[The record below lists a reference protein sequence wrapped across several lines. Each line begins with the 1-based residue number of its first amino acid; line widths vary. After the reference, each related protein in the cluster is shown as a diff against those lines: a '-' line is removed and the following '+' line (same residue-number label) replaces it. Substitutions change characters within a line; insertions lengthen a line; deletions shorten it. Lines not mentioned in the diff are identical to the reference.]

1 MTIMRFQHSI
11 SAIAGCPVGQAQRAM
26 VKDI

>member
-1 MTIMRFQHSI
+1 MTIMRFHDII
-11 SAIAGCPVGQAQRAM
+11 STIAGCPVGQTQRAM

>member
-1 MTIMRFQHSI
+1 MTIMRFQHNVYTF
-11 SAIAGCPVGQAQRAM
+11 AGCPIGQAQRAM